1 MSGHSHYATI
11 KRQKESKDSAK
22 GKTFSKLSRAIVIAI
37 KSGGN
42 TDPSANYKLRMAI
55 DTAKAA
61 NMPKA
66 NIERIL
72 AKADA
77 EIVLEQITYEGIGPS
92 GISIIVEAVTDN
104 RNRTGQ
110 EIKGM
115 FDRGGGRL
123 TGPGSVSYNFET
135 KGMILIKQSE
145 KKEEAMLK
153 LIDKGVEE
161 LEDTED
167 GIEVYIEV
175 GNLKKVKE
183 ELEKEGFNL
192 ANVEIIQ
199 KAKTFKDITDA
210 KLAEKALS
218 FCENLENHDDVQ
230 KVYTNLNIPVEIL
243 NQIPT
248 SQ

>member
-1 MSGHSHYATI
+1 
-11 KRQKESKDSAK
+11 
-22 GKTFSKLSRAIVIAI
+22 
-37 KSGGN
+37 
-42 TDPSANYKLRMAI
+42 
-55 DTAKAA
+55 
-61 NMPKA
+61 MPKA
-66 NIERIL
+66 NIERRL